1 MTRYQVDSEAVLSA
15 TATVQ
20 GSIGRIQAEVA
31 GLHGQLVDLQG
42 SWSGSA
48 ATAFQAVVAEW
59 KGTQQRVEE
68 ALASINQALSAA
80 ARQYAEVEEGNARMF
95 AH

>member
-48 ATAFQAVVAEW
+48 APAVHAGVGVW